1 MMVTWKFHHVFGLS
15 AETVQSQPVLGW
27 KDDETIEDATVFFFD
42 GYIINIPFVKIM
54 IGDIFEMF
62 E

>member
-1 MMVTWKFHHVFGLS
+1 
-15 AETVQSQPVLGW
+15 VLGW

-54 IGDIFEMF
+54 IGDIFEVF

>member
-1 MMVTWKFHHVFGLS
+1 MIAIRFHHVFGLS

-27 KDDETIEDATVFFFD
+27 KDEQDIDEAQVYFFD
-42 GYIINIPFVKIM
+42 GYIINIPFIKIM
-54 IGDIFEMF
+54 IGEVFEVF